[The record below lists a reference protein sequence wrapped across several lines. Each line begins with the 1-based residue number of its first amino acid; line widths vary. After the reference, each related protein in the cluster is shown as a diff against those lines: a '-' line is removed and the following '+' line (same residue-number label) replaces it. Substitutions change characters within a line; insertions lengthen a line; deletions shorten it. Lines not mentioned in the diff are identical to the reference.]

1 MKLIVGLGN
10 PGPKYETTRHN
21 VGWLALDRLA
31 DRWKAAQP
39 QQKHQSEYQV
49 ADFAGEKVLLIKP
62 LTFMNLSG
70 RAVAPFFQFHKCEPS
85 DVIVI
90 HDELDLPPGSL
101 RIKTGGG
108 AGGHNGLKSL
118 DECLGAGK
126 TGYHRVRIGVGHPR
140 ELGLRISPAD
150 YVLQPFSD
158 SEWKDLDPFLDRVA
172 QAVERLMKGDV
183 TGAMNEFNRSPAPA
197 NADAGPS
204 KTESSK
210 SGKGRQ

>member
-21 VGWLALDRLA
+21 VGWLAVDRLV
-31 DRWKAAQP
+31 DRWAASAP
-39 QQKHQSEYQV
+39 VDKHQGEVCQAS
-49 ADFAGEKVLLIKP
+49 FGGEKVLLVKP

-70 RAVAPFFQFHKCEPS
+70 RSVAPLFQFHKCQPE
-85 DVIVI
+85 DLIVL
-90 HDELDLPPGSL
+90 HDELDLKPGAL

-108 AGGHNGLKSL
+108 TGGHNGLKSI

-150 YVLQPFSD
+150 YVLQPFTD
-158 SEWKDLDPFLDRVA
+158 DELIGVDRVLDRVSL
-172 QAVERLMKGDV
+172 AVERLVQGDV
-183 TGAMNEFNRSPAPA
+183 KGAMNEFN
-197 NADAGPS
+197 AGPPQQGD
-204 KTESSK
+204 K
-210 SGKGRQ
+210 